1 MYFSSTFNTELF
13 FPGRSIWLRA
23 SSSPLKHFQHV
34 NIKELLNKNIH
45 LHTYRYHLMN
55 EQWQQI
61 VAFISLFRDKTKKNI
76 TRVLILISSFFNLD
90 GSAIIPLDLSGK
102 YTRINIYI
110 SKWKKNSPF
119 HFLDI
124 NIRKNFR
131 VHLFYFNQK
140 MK

>member
-1 MYFSSTFNTELF
+1 MYCSSTFNTELF
-13 FPGRSIWLRA
+13 FQGRSIWLRA

-45 LHTYRYHLMN
+45 LHTYRYHLTN
-55 EQWQQI
+55 NDSKLSHLSRYFET
-61 VAFISLFRDKTKKNI
+61 KTKKNI

-119 HFLDI
+119 HFLVI